1 MPETKAESHLF
12 DETAKAAYRQGRQQG
27 LAVAALTMSLVA
39 FVSLLGLEKA
49 ILAGIMGVVALRG
62 APLGS
67 SARKLGVTAV
77 VIVCVYIATFGV
89 LLVLFHE
96 KFAQLFRLLQQL
108 G

>member
-1 MPETKAESHLF
+1 MPEANPESDLL

-27 LAVAALTMSLVA
+27 LAIAALIMSLVA
-39 FVSLLGLEKA
+39 YISLLGLEKA
-49 ILAGIMGVVALRG
+49 ILAGIMGILALRG

-77 VIVCVYIATFGV
+77 VIVCVYIATFGL

-96 KFAQLFRLLQQL
+96 KFAQLLRLLQQL